1 MNPPDGRQH
10 RKARQVTQG
19 TGGHHRS
26 PLREPWR
33 DGTTQGR
40 RVLGTGPLPVAALLA
55 RVHRPG
61 VSLLVARASLS
72 RTLRRLWAAELVELA
87 IELAAVL
94 PDDPEVFTQLPL
106 ARRSRTVGRVE
117 GSSEKKR
124 TSTKRT
130 STMRKRNIQLMMPDG
145 KPRTDLVVKECRA
158 RPS

>member
-1 MNPPDGRQH
+1 MVAGTE
-10 RKARQVTQG
+10 KATRSIRG
-19 TGGHHRS
+19 TGGHNRS

-33 DGTTQGR
+33 DGTTQAR
-40 RVLGTGPLPVAALLA
+40 HVLGTGPLPVAALLA

-72 RTLRRLWAAELVELA
+72 RTLRRLWAAELVELVELA

-117 GSSEKKR
+117 DSSEK
-124 TSTKRT
+124 KRT
-130 STMRKRNIQLMMPDG
+130 STMRKRNIRLMMPDG